1 MSIKFQDQDFKSATL
16 CAHCATCVT
25 VAHKDGVIA
34 IRDSKDASKSTL
46 NFNHDEWQAFVA
58 GVKNGEFDF

>member
-1 MSIKFQDQDFKSATL
+1 MSIKFQDEEFKSATA
-16 CAHCATCVT
+16 CAHCAHCVT

-34 IRDSKDASKSTL
+34 VRDSKDAAKNTL